1 MGLSEHACCE
11 LEHQLQYRFNNKQ
24 LLMQAMTHRSMHHEN
39 YERLEFLGDS
49 VLGMIVSDVLYQR
62 FPRVTEGK
70 LSRMRASLV
79 CGRNLSGLSRT
90 LGLGNYV
97 QLGSGELKSGG
108 FERDSILSDILEAVI
123 GAMYLDSDWA
133 QVRRFILRILQQKL
147 LKIRSDTD
155 FRDPKTRLQ
164 ELLQQHKQAL
174 PTYQVVATSGQDH
187 CKEFEVIC
195 RIDNDYNFTGLGRS
209 RRLAE
214 QQAAEQALQFYKSVV
229 VEELDL

>member
-1 MGLSEHACCE
+1 
-11 LEHQLQYRFNNKQ
+11 
-24 LLMQAMTHRSMHHEN
+24 
-39 YERLEFLGDS
+39 
-49 VLGMIVSDVLYQR
+49 
-62 FPRVTEGK
+62 
-70 LSRMRASLV
+70 
-79 CGRNLSGLSRT
+79 
-90 LGLGNYV
+90 
-97 QLGSGELKSGG
+97 
-108 FERDSILSDILEAVI
+108 
-123 GAMYLDSDWA
+123 MYLDSDWA